1 MSRWWDEPELTLF
14 AHTGDVLLAEQFAAW
29 CQHATEALAS
39 IIGVDM
45 DAIDDG
51 LARFVR
57 EGEL

>member
-1 MSRWWDEPELTLF
+1 MSRWWDDPELVLL
-14 AHTGDVLLAEQFAAW
+14 AHTGDIALAEQFAAW
-29 CQHATEALAS
+29 CQHATETLGA

-51 LARFVR
+51 LARFVG